1 VSLFVSQRLTSLLSK
16 ERGTDVERLAELL
29 ASDQLTP
36 SIDQTFPLERSP
48 EAMSLLEAGR
58 VRGKVALS
66 VSGTSRGREG

>member
-1 VSLFVSQRLTSLLSK
+1 VVALLA
-16 ERGTDVERLAELL
+16 RGTDVERLAELL

-36 SIDQTFPLERSP
+36 SIDQTFPLERAP